1 MKPETYALHIMDL
14 NRNIQYR
21 YEGQNYEYAVIYNL
35 QDHSFDVTENQSNQF
50 KLVVNPQT
58 KVWSTQG
65 GEASIPVEVLAKL
78 VQQSYGVFV

>member
-35 QDHSFDVTENQSNQF
+35 QDHSFDVTENQRNQF

>member
-1 MKPETYALHIMDL
+1 MDL

-21 YEGQNYEYAVIYNL
+21 YERQNYEYAVIYNL
-35 QDHSFDVTENQSNQF
+35 QDHSFDVTENQRNQF

>member
-1 MKPETYALHIMDL
+1 MPETYALHIMDL